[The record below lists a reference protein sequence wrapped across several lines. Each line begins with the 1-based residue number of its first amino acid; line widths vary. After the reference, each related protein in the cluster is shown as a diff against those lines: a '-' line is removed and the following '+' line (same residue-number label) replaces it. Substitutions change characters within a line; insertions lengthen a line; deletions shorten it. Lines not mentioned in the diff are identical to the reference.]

1 MSERIK
7 IIFLLLVILTSCR
20 CITTEENIFK
30 KNINDCDISDLGIS
44 HIIGWSYNMFD
55 LNKVR
60 FNNLEYYVG
69 VNENED
75 IHFVLT
81 WDKEFITPDNVKLGD
96 TFKSIKEQCIFKS
109 YYTDNFVYILNS
121 GWTVIL
127 KFDGYKEQKFPD
139 DSSRVVW
146 FERYVERE

>member
-1 MSERIK
+1 
-7 IIFLLLVILTSCR
+7 
-20 CITTEENIFK
+20 
-30 KNINDCDISDLGIS
+30 
-44 HIIGWSYNMFD
+44 MFD
-55 LNKVR
+55 LIKVR
-60 FNNLEYYVG
+60 FNDLEYYVG
-69 VNENED
+69 VNKNED

-96 TFKSIKEQCIFKS
+96 TFKSIKEKSKFKT
-109 YYTDNFVYILNS
+109 YYTNNFVYILYS

-139 DSSRVVW
+139 DSSRVVC